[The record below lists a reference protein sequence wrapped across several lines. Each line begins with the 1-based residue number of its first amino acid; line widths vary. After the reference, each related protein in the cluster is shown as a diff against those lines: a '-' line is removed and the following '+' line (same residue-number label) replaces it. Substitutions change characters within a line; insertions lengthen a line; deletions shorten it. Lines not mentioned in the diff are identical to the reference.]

1 MITLRQVEAFR
12 AVMISGSVTQ
22 AANMLFVSQPAVSRI
37 LSDLEYRVGFKLFDR
52 TRRHLVPT
60 EEGRAFYDEVERAF
74 TGLQQIDQAAAS
86 IRRYH
91 RGHLRL
97 ITFQSLAPTLM
108 VDLITRFAERYPEI
122 AVSLEVQPS
131 QRVFER
137 VVSQHCDLGILT
149 APITGASVVAST
161 IATTNAVCI
170 LPKSHPLA
178 TKPMIRPGDLAG
190 QPCISFMS
198 DSTFRHQVDAV
209 FNAAGV
215 TRDMKLEVRSADGVP
230 AAWSAALPAFWA
242 GILYDEGAL
251 RAAGELVLPFGY
263 EAWNATREQVASV
276 GMAATVAGK
285 PLRDVATAVLAIA
298 HEALARR
305 AHNDAQG
312 RDERQY
318 LEPLMELAA
327 QGKCIGDAVL
337 GDWSPDA
344 PDARAKMFERA
355 K

>member
-190 QPCISFMS
+190 QPFISFMS

-215 TRDMKLEVRSADGVP
+215 TRDMKLEVRSADGVCGLV
-230 AAWSAALPAFWA
+230 AAGLGVSIIGPVTSSGTLPDGLVFLPFEPEIRQDLVMIYSADKPLSRLSEQFIEILGEYMEQVNPDLALRG
-242 GILYDEGAL
+242 GIGIIPTL
-251 RAAGELVLPFGY
+251 RAAHKKKRG
-263 EAWNATREQVASV
+263 S
-276 GMAATVAGK
+276 AA
-285 PLRDVATAVLAIA
+285 
-298 HEALARR
+298 
-305 AHNDAQG
+305 
-312 RDERQY
+312 
-318 LEPLMELAA
+318 
-327 QGKCIGDAVL
+327 
-337 GDWSPDA
+337 
-344 PDARAKMFERA
+344 
-355 K
+355 

>member
-37 LSDLEYRVGFKLFDR
+37 LSVLEYRVGFKLFDR

-170 LPKSHPLA
+170 LPKSHRLAASDRIDLKEIADDPMILLDLPKSGEYYLSLFDIAQISPKIAHRTTSPEVARVMVAHGLGYSILAMPTRHTFAIDGTEFAVKPLA
-178 TKPMIRPGDLAG
+178 G
-190 QPCISFMS
+190 
-198 DSTFRHQVDAV
+198 
-209 FNAAGV
+209 
-215 TRDMKLEVRSADGVP
+215 
-230 AAWSAALPAFWA
+230 ALPN
-242 GILYDEGAL
+242 LC
-251 RAAGELVLPFGY
+251 
-263 EAWNATREQVASV
+263 V
-276 GMAATVAGK
+276 GMLATTETASSHTYDCVRKVAK
-285 PLRDVATAVLAIA
+285 T
-298 HEALARR
+298 ALA
-305 AHNDAQG
+305 Q
-312 RDERQY
+312 
-318 LEPLMELAA
+318 LLLP
-327 QGKCIGDAVL
+327 
-337 GDWSPDA
+337 S
-344 PDARAKMFERA
+344 
-355 K
+355 